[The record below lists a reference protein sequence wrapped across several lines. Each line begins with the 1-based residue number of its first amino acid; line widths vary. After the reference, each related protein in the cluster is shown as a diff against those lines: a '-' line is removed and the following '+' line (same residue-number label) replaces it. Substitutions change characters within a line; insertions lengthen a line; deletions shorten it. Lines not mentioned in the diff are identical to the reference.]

1 MYVIVIF
8 IKYKYFL
15 ISVNKI
21 LYIDIETTKQG
32 KIKDVGAL
40 FNGQELHESQLT
52 KLESWIEQ
60 SEYICGHNIVA
71 HDIPLLESVL
81 GNDIFKN
88 KKVVDTL
95 LWSPLLFSD
104 NPYHKLVKGYK
115 IVNDSDYNNP
125 LSDCKLTKQL
135 LIDELNRFNEL
146 DINIKEIYAS
156 LLSKSNA
163 YSGFLDL
170 INYQTNN
177 RFDTDSIEVLFK
189 NKICDSANIS
199 QLTNENPIELAYA
212 FSLINTK
219 EDKSILAHWVSK
231 TLPKTQQIL
240 DDLRFKYCGKPT
252 CTYCTSNLN
261 PKKALHTY
269 FGYEDFRSFDND
281 DDISLQEKTVRAGL
295 SSRSF
300 VAVFPTGGGKSLT
313 FQLPALMK
321 GSLSRQLTV
330 IISPLVSLMKDQV
343 ENLEKR
349 FDITKAAAI
358 NGLLSPLERQD
369 AIERVE
375 KGDVQLLYLSP
386 ESLRSPTILRILKQ
400 RSIARFVI
408 DEAHCFSSWGQD
420 FRVDYLFIA
429 DFIKSLEEE
438 RLFRKIPVSCFTAT
452 AKPQVIEDIKAYF
465 KTKLNVELEE
475 FVTRASRT
483 NLKYEVIEIEDP
495 DRKMNALLPLLNR
508 CEKPAIIYASR
519 TKRVEEIYGLIEK
532 AGFSSTY
539 FHGKLD
545 KDVKKD
551 FMDSF
556 MNNEKDIIVA
566 TSAFGMGV
574 DKDDVKSV
582 IHYNISNSL
591 ENYVQEA
598 GRAGRDEK
606 IQAKCYILFNEQ
618 DLNKHFSLLQQT
630 KINQK
635 EIQQIWQALKNLSKY
650 RKTKKI
656 SNSALEIAK
665 KAGWDTEIQ
674 ELETRVKTSI
684 SALEDQGFLK
694 RKQNSPSV
702 FANSLMVP
710 NITKA
715 LNIINQSKNITET
728 QVLNCSR
735 VLQRIVKDDECR
747 IDYLADRTG
756 LKLKE
761 IREVIDILRN
771 LQILGDAKDLT
782 AFINLSKS
790 ANSSKKILERYRKIE
805 IAMQRFL
812 SKDIKISM
820 RQFNQNLIDIGVE
833 KTSIDAIRNILN
845 YWEIRNFIQKRRID
859 READLY
865 QIKIKQF
872 DALKNDIQWRHEL
885 TLDVYELLEKFYK
898 EQKKQKENT
907 QDKKDLPVSFS
918 MLELKNSNQ
927 LFGKIKEEDLKRYE
941 KTLLFLNQI
950 KSIKLEGGFMVSY
963 NRLNIEEIDNSIPRF
978 TSDNFKKM
986 GQHYHHKTE
995 QIHIVGEYAKRRLQN
1010 YESALAYVNDYF
1022 SQPYEEFLAKYFPRR
1037 KKEIS
1042 RPLTPERFKKIAGE
1056 LDIDQRS
1063 IVDDNQSEN
1072 ILVLAGP
1079 GSGKTKVLVHKIASL
1094 LLLEDIKPE
1103 QFLMLTFSKAASLEF
1118 RARARKLVPEYSGLI
1133 KITTFHGYCF
1143 QLMGQLGDLKKS
1155 ENVIQDCITAI
1166 NNEDIDV
1173 SSIVNKSVLLLDE
1186 FQDVNDIEWKLVQT
1200 IINKSGSIRVIA
1212 VGDDDQ
1218 NIYGFRGSSN
1228 KNMVDFKE
1236 KYNATAYSLIKNY
1249 RSRSHIVQF
1258 NNELLN
1264 RIPNRLKKHALEPV
1278 DRQPLSKVELV
1289 TYSTSYL
1296 EKSLADK
1303 VIEDNLN
1310 GTRAILVRTNK
1321 QALML
1326 NTFLKESGQ
1335 KTKLITGLEGF
1346 GLNHLYELRTF
1357 TDYLKLKK
1365 NDAGIIFNNEWIEA
1379 KEKFKSE
1386 HHSSIHFDICGAI
1399 IKKFELN
1406 YDKQKQLVD
1415 WYEYIREIKMED
1427 AINADANAIII
1438 ATMHKAKGKEFDHVY
1453 LLLENYDFK
1462 NTESKRVLYVG
1473 CSRAKLS
1480 LQIHCNSSFFKDF
1493 NTNILNITKFEGETK
1508 QPDHFELI
1516 LGHKDIYLANQKYY
1530 KTINMINILKSGDQL
1545 RNDSIKFTDNIAFG
1559 LAKQDGG
1566 NILLFSKNFMTN
1578 KYDVFVKDGYEI
1590 SNGSVEYLVYW
1601 YDSKDDKEYKIVLP
1615 KLKFNKKEST

>member
-1 MYVIVIF
+1 MI
-8 IKYKYFL
+8 
-15 ISVNKI
+15 NKI

-32 KIKDVGAL
+32 KIKDIGAL
-40 FNGQELHESQLT
+40 FNGQELHENQLT
-52 KLESWIEQ
+52 KLEIWIDQ
-60 SEYICGHNIVA
+60 AEYICGHNILA
-71 HDIPLLESVL
+71 HDIPLFERVL
-81 GNDIFKN
+81 GNEIFKN
-88 KKVVDTL
+88 KKIVDTL
-95 LWSPLLFSD
+95 LWSSLLFSD

-135 LIDELNRFNEL
+135 LIDELNKFNEL
-146 DINIKEIYAS
+146 DANIQQIYAGLIS
-156 LLSKSNA
+156 NSKA
-163 YSGFLDL
+163 YSGFLEL
-170 INYQTNN
+170 INFQLNN
-177 RFDTDSIEVLFK
+177 KDIGREISDLFK
-189 NKICDSANIS
+189 NKICDSANLF
-199 QLTNENPIELAYA
+199 QLVKDNPIELAYA

-219 EDKSILAHWVSK
+219 EDKSVLAYWISK

-240 DDLRFKYCGKPT
+240 DDIRFKFCGKST
-252 CTYCTSNLN
+252 CTYCNSNLN
-261 PKKALHTY
+261 PKKALQTY
-269 FGYEDFRSFDND
+269 FGYKDFRNFDQEAE
-281 DDISLQEKTVRAGL
+281 ISLQEKTVRAGL
-295 SSRSF
+295 GSKSF

-313 FQLPALMK
+313 FQLPALMR
-321 GSLSRQLTV
+321 GALSRQLTV
-330 IISPLVSLMKDQV
+330 VISPLVSLMKDQV

-349 FDITKAAAI
+349 FDITKAVAI

-375 KGDVQLLYLSP
+375 KGGVQLLYLSP

-420 FRVDYLFIA
+420 FRVDYLYIA
-429 DFIKSLEEE
+429 DFIQSLEAE
-438 RLFRKIPVSCFTAT
+438 RIFDKIPVSCFTAT
-452 AKPQVIEDIKAYF
+452 AKPQVIEDIKKYF
-465 KTKLNVELEE
+465 KTKLNIELDE

-495 DRKMNALLPLLNR
+495 NRKMNALLHLLDR
-508 CEKPAIIYASR
+508 CEKPVIIYASR
-519 TKRVEEIYGLIEK
+519 TKKVEEIHGLIEK

-551 FMDSF
+551 YMDAF

-606 IQAKCYILFNEQ
+606 IQAKCYILFNEH

-635 EIQQIWQALKNLSKY
+635 EVQQIWQALKYLSKY

-656 SNSALEIAK
+656 SNSALEIAQ
-665 KAGWDTEIQ
+665 KAGWDTEIR

-684 SALEDQGFLK
+684 AAIEDQDFLK
-694 RKQNSPSV
+694 RKQNSPRI

-710 NITKA
+710 NIAKA
-715 LNIINQSKNITET
+715 LKIVHQSKNITEI
-728 QVLNCSR
+728 QIQNCSK
-735 VLQRIVKDDECR
+735 VLQRILKDDECR

-756 LKLKE
+756 LKLEE
-761 IREVIDILRN
+761 IREVIDLLRN

-790 ANSSKKILERYRKIE
+790 TNSSKRILERYRKIE
-805 IAMQRFL
+805 IAIHKSL
-812 SKDIKISM
+812 TKDIKISM
-820 RQFNQNLIDIGVE
+820 RQLNQNIIDRGVE
-833 KTSIDAIRNILN
+833 KTSTDAIKNILN
-845 YWEIRNFIQKRRID
+845 YWEIRNFIQKKRVD
-859 READLY
+859 RENDLY
-865 QIKIKQF
+865 KIQVNQYDSLNEDIK
-872 DALKNDIQWRHEL
+872 WRHEL
-885 TLDVYELLEKFYK
+885 SLDVYNLLEKFYR
-898 EQKKQKENT
+898 EQKEKQKSH
-907 QDKKDLPVSFS
+907 DKKDLPVSFS
-918 MLELKNSNQ
+918 MLELKNSNRLLGQ
-927 LFGKIKEEDLKRYE
+927 IKEENNKRYE

-978 TSDNFKKM
+978 TNENFKKM
-986 GQHYHHKTE
+986 DQHYHHKTE
-995 QIHIVGEYAKRRLQN
+995 QIHIVGEYAKKRLQN

-1022 SQPYEEFLAKYFPRR
+1022 SQAYEEFLAKYFPRR
-1037 KKEIS
+1037 KKEIGT
-1042 RPLTPERFKKIAGE
+1042 PLTPKRLKEITGE
-1056 LDIDQRS
+1056 LDIDQSR
-1063 IVDDNQSEN
+1063 IVNDGKSNN

-1133 KITTFHGYCF
+1133 KITTFHGFCF

-1166 NNEDIDV
+1166 NNEEIDI
-1173 SSIVNKSVLLLDE
+1173 SSIINKNVLLLDE
-1186 FQDVNDIEWKLVQT
+1186 FQDVNDMEWELIQT
-1200 IINKSGSIRVIA
+1200 IIKKAGNIRVIA

-1228 KNMVDFKE
+1228 KNILEFKE
-1236 KYNATAYSLIKNY
+1236 KYSATEYSLIKNY
-1249 RSRSHIVQF
+1249 RSSSHIVQF

-1264 RIPNRLKKHALEPV
+1264 KIPNRLKTLALEAV
-1278 DRQPLSKVELV
+1278 DKALV
-1289 TYSTSYL
+1289 SNIKLIRYAGPYL
-1296 EKSLADK
+1296 EKSLAER
-1303 VIEDNLN
+1303 VIKDNYN

-1326 NTFLKESGQ
+1326 NTFLNELGQ
-1335 KTKLITGLEGF
+1335 KTRFITGLEGF
-1346 GLNHLYELRTF
+1346 SLDHLFELRTF
-1357 TDYLKLKK
+1357 TEFLKLKK
-1365 NDAGIIFNNEWIEA
+1365 NDAGLIFNNEWTEA
-1379 KEKFKSE
+1379 KNNFRSK
-1386 HHSSIHFDICGAI
+1386 HHSSIHFDICLEI
-1399 IKKFELN
+1399 ILKFELN

-1415 WYEYIREIKMED
+1415 WQEYIREIKMED
-1427 AINADANAIII
+1427 AINIDANAIII

-1453 LLLENYDFK
+1453 LLLENYDFED
-1462 NTESKRVLYVG
+1462 TESKRVLYVG
-1473 CSRAKLS
+1473 CSRAKES
-1480 LQIHCNSSFFKDF
+1480 LQIHCNSAFFNEF
-1493 NTNILNITKFEGETK
+1493 NANRLSIIKFEGKTE
-1508 QPDHFELI
+1508 QPKHFELI
-1516 LGHKDIYLANQKYY
+1516 LGHKDINLGSQKYI
-1530 KTINMINILKSGDQL
+1530 KTLNSIKTLKSGDSL
-1545 RNDSIKFTDNIAFG
+1545 KNDTVQFPSNLGIG
-1559 LAKQDGG
+1559 LAKPNGE
-1566 NILLFSKNFMTN
+1566 NVLLFSRNFLDK
-1578 KYDVFVKDGYEI
+1578 KYHTFIKDGYKLA
-1590 SNGSVEYLVYW
+1590 SGNVEYLVYW
-1601 YDSKDDKEYKIVLP
+1601 YDTKEDKEFKVVLP
-1615 KLKFNKKEST
+1615 KLKFDKKENCES

>member
-1 MYVIVIF
+1 MI
-8 IKYKYFL
+8 
-15 ISVNKI
+15 NKI
-21 LYIDIETTKQG
+21 LYIDIETNKEG
-32 KIKDVGAL
+32 KIKDVGAI

-52 KLESWIEQ
+52 KIEKWISQ
-60 SEYICGHNIVA
+60 ADYICGHNIVA
-71 HDIPLLESVL
+71 HDIPFLEEVL
-81 GNDIFKN
+81 GYDIFRN
-88 KKVVDTL
+88 KKIIDTL

-115 IVNDSDYNNP
+115 IVNDSYYNNP

-135 LIDELNRFNEL
+135 LIDELNRFDEL
-146 DINIKEIYAS
+146 DVVIQQVYAS
-156 LLSKSNA
+156 LLSKSDA
-163 YSGFLDL
+163 YSGFLEL
-170 INYQTNN
+170 INFKISE
-177 RFDTDSIEVLFK
+177 FDIAKEITDLFQ
-189 NKICDSANIS
+189 NKICDSANVV
-199 QLTNENPIELAYA
+199 QLIKDNPIELAYA
-212 FSLINTK
+212 FSIINTK
-219 EDKSILAHWVSK
+219 EDKSVLAYWVNNS
-231 TLPKTQQIL
+231 LPKTQQIL
-240 DDLRFKYCGKPT
+240 DDIRFKFCGDPSCIYCN
-252 CTYCTSNLN
+252 SNLN
-261 PKKALHTY
+261 PQKALQSY
-269 FGYEDFRSFDND
+269 FGYNDFRKFDPKE
-281 DDISLQEKTVRAGL
+281 DISLQEKTVRAGL
-295 SSRSF
+295 SSASF

-330 IISPLVSLMKDQV
+330 VISPLVSLMKDQV

-349 FDITKAAAI
+349 FDITKAVGI

-375 KGDVQLLYLSP
+375 NGGVQILYLSP
-386 ESLRSPTILRILKQ
+386 ESLRSPTISRILKQ

-420 FRVDYLFIA
+420 FRVDYLYIA
-429 DFIKSLEEE
+429 DFIQKLEEN
-438 RLFRKIPVSCFTAT
+438 RMTGKIPVSCFTAT
-452 AKPQVIEDIKAYF
+452 AKPQVIEDIKKYF
-465 KTKLNVELEE
+465 KTKLNIELNE

-495 DRKMNALLPLLNR
+495 DRKMSALLPLLER

-519 TKRVEEIYGLIEK
+519 TKKVEEIHGLIEK
-532 AGFSSTY
+532 AGFNSTY

-551 FMDSF
+551 YMDAF

-582 IHYNISNSL
+582 IHYNISDSL

-635 EIQQIWQALKNLSKY
+635 EIQQIWQALKYLSKY

-674 ELETRVKTSI
+674 ELETRVKTSVA
-684 SALEDQGFLK
+684 ALEDQGFLK
-694 RKQNSPSV
+694 RKQNSPSI

-710 NITKA
+710 NISKA
-715 LNIINQSKNITET
+715 LDRLHQDKSLTEIQT
-728 QVLNCSR
+728 QHCSS

-761 IREVIDILRN
+761 IRDVIDILRN

-782 AFINLSKS
+782 AFINLTQST
-790 ANSSKKILERYRKIE
+790 NSSKKILDRYRKIE
-805 IAMQRFL
+805 VALHKIL
-812 SKDIKISM
+812 HKNIKISM
-820 RQFNQNLIDIGVE
+820 RQLNQNLIDNDVE
-833 KTSIDAIRNILN
+833 QSSIDAIKNILN
-845 YWEIRNFIQKRRID
+845 YWEIRNFIQKKRVD
-859 READLY
+859 RGNDLY
-865 QIKIKQF
+865 QMKIKNYDF
-872 DALKNDIQWRHEL
+872 LTGDIKWRHEL
-885 TLDVYELLEKFYK
+885 TLDVYELLEKFHK
-898 EQKKQKENT
+898 EQKEKLKT

-927 LFGKIKEEDLKRYE
+927 LFGHIKEEDVKRYE

-963 NRLNIEEIDNSIPRF
+963 NRLNIEEIDDSIPRF
-978 TSDNFKKM
+978 TNENFKKM
-986 GQHYHHKTE
+986 DEHYHHKTE

-1022 SQPYEEFLAKYFPRR
+1022 SQPYEEFLSKYFPRR
-1037 KKEIS
+1037 KKEIGT
-1042 RPLTPERFKKIAGE
+1042 PLTPSRLKEIIGE
-1056 LDIDQRS
+1056 LDTDQSR
-1063 IVDDNQSEN
+1063 IVNDGKSND

-1133 KITTFHGYCF
+1133 KITTFHGFCF

-1155 ENVIQDCITAI
+1155 ENVIQDCINAI
-1166 NNEDIDV
+1166 NAEDIDI
-1173 SSIVNKSVLLLDE
+1173 SSIINKSVLLLDE
-1186 FQDVNDIEWKLVQT
+1186 FQDVNDIEWELVQT
-1200 IINKSGSIRVIA
+1200 IIKKAGNIRVIA

-1228 KNMVDFKE
+1228 KNMLEFKE
-1236 KYNATAYSLIKNY
+1236 KYNATQYSLINNY
-1249 RSRSHIVQF
+1249 RSSSNIVEF

-1264 RIPNRLKKHALEPV
+1264 EIPNRLKKHVLEPV
-1278 DRQPLSKVELV
+1278 RKQLSSNVKLIRY
-1289 TYSTSYL
+1289 TTSFL
-1296 EKSLADK
+1296 EKSLVEK
-1303 VIEDNLN
+1303 VINDNFT

-1326 NTFLKESGQ
+1326 RTFLNGYDQ

-1346 GLNHLYELRTF
+1346 SLDHLFELRAF
-1357 TDYLKLKK
+1357 TEFLKNRK
-1365 NDAGIIFNNEWIEA
+1365 NDAGIIFNNDWNQA
-1379 KEKFKSE
+1379 KEYFKSK
-1386 HHSSIHFDICGAI
+1386 HHCSIHIDICLDI
-1399 IKKFELN
+1399 ILKFELN

-1427 AINADANAIII
+1427 AINADSNAIII

-1453 LLLENYDFK
+1453 LLLEDYDFN
-1462 NTESKRVLYVG
+1462 NTEAKRVLYVG
-1473 CSRAKLS
+1473 SSRAKKS
-1480 LQIHCNSSFFKDF
+1480 LQIHCNSPFFDSFSLE
-1493 NTNILNITKFEGETK
+1493 TLELIKFEGKTE
-1508 QPDHFELI
+1508 QPKHFEI
-1516 LGHKDIYLANQKYY
+1516 VLGHKDINLGSQKYY
-1530 KTINMINILKSGDQL
+1530 KTSNIIKTLKSGENLKKDTVQFANNL
-1545 RNDSIKFTDNIAFG
+1545 GIG
-1559 LAKQDGG
+1559 LAKREGG
-1566 NILLFSKNFMTN
+1566 NILLFSRDFMDK
-1578 KYDVFVKDGYEI
+1578 KYNIFAKDGYQLT
-1590 SNGSVEYLVYW
+1590 NGNVEYLVYW
-1601 YDSKDDKEYKIVLP
+1601 FDVKDDKEYEIVLP
-1615 KLKFNKKEST
+1615 KLKFDKTDK

>member
-1 MYVIVIF
+1 MI
-8 IKYKYFL
+8 
-15 ISVNKI
+15 NKI

-40 FNGQELHESQLT
+40 FNGQELHESQLS
-52 KLESWIEQ
+52 KLVSWISQ
-60 SEYICGHNIVA
+60 AEYICGHNIVA
-71 HDIPLLESVL
+71 HDIPLLERVL
-81 GNDIFKN
+81 GNEIFRN
-88 KKVVDTL
+88 KKIIDTL

-146 DINIKEIYAS
+146 DENIQQIYAR
-156 LLSKSNA
+156 LLSGFDA
-163 YSGFLDL
+163 YSGFLKL
-170 INYQTNN
+170 INFQINN
-177 RFDTDSIEVLFK
+177 LDPATEIINLFE

-199 QLTNENPIELAYA
+199 QLVKDNPIELAYA

-219 EDKSILAHWVSK
+219 EDKSVLSHWVSNAK
-231 TLPKTQQIL
+231 PKTQQIL
-240 DDLRFKYCGKPT
+240 NNIRFKFCGKQS
-252 CTYCTSNLN
+252 CNYCNSNLN
-261 PKKALHTY
+261 PKKALQNY
-269 FGYEDFRSFDND
+269 FGYEDFRSFDQNEE
-281 DDISLQEKTVRAGL
+281 ISLQEKTVRAGL
-295 SSRSF
+295 SSGSF

-330 IISPLVSLMKDQV
+330 VISPLVSLMKDQV

-349 FDITKAAAI
+349 FDITKAVAI
-358 NGLLSPLERQD
+358 NGLLSPLERED

-375 KGDVQLLYLSP
+375 QGDVQLLYLSP

-420 FRVDYLFIA
+420 FRVDYLYIA
-429 DFIKSLEEE
+429 DFILSLEEG
-438 RLFRKIPVSCFTAT
+438 RLIGRIPVSCFTAT
-452 AKPQVIEDIKAYF
+452 AKPQVIEDIKKYF
-465 KTKLNVELEE
+465 KTKLNIELNE
-475 FVTRASRT
+475 FITRASRT
-483 NLKYEVIEIEDP
+483 NLRYEVIEIKDP
-495 DRKMNALLPLLNR
+495 NHKMNSLLSLLEH

-519 TKRVEEIYGLIEK
+519 TKKVEEIHGLIEK

-545 KDVKKD
+545 KEVKKD
-551 FMDSF
+551 YMDSF

-582 IHYNISNSL
+582 IHYNISDSL

-598 GRAGRDEK
+598 GRAGRDVK
-606 IQAKCYILFNEQ
+606 IRAKCYILFNDQ

-656 SNSALEIAK
+656 SNSALEIAQ

-684 SALEDQGFLK
+684 AALEDQGFLK
-694 RKQNSPSV
+694 RKLNSSMI
-702 FANSLMVP
+702 FADSLLVP
-710 NITKA
+710 NLSKA
-715 LNIINQSKNITET
+715 LKLIHQSRNVTEI
-728 QVLNCSR
+728 QVQHCSR
-735 VLQRIVKDDECR
+735 ILQRIVKDDECR

-756 LKLKE
+756 LKLQE
-761 IREVIDILRN
+761 IRDVIDILRE
-771 LQILGDAKDLT
+771 LKILGDAKDLT
-782 AFINLSKS
+782 AFINLTQSEKG
-790 ANSSKKILERYRKIE
+790 SKKTLERYRKIE
-805 IAMQRFL
+805 IAMHEVL
-812 SKDIKISM
+812 KGNIKISM
-820 RQFNQNLIDIGVE
+820 RQLNQTINDLNVKSEIHE
-833 KTSIDAIRNILN
+833 LRNILN
-845 YWEIRNFIQKRRID
+845 YWEIRSFIQKKRVD
-859 READLY
+859 RENDLY
-865 QIKIKQF
+865 QIKIK
-872 DALKNDIQWRHEL
+872 DYNALNEDIKWRHGL
-885 TLDVYELLEKFYK
+885 TLDVYELLEKFYL
-898 EQKKQKENT
+898 KQKESQSSQN
-907 QDKKDLPVSFS
+907 KKDLPVCFS

-927 LFGKIKEEDLKRYE
+927 LFGQIKEEDIKRYE

-963 NRLNIEEIDNSIPRF
+963 NRLNIEEIDRSLPRF
-978 TSDNFKKM
+978 TVENFNKM
-986 GQHYHHKTE
+986 HQHYHHKTE

-1022 SQPYEEFLAKYFPRR
+1022 SQPYDEFLAKYFPRR
-1037 KKEIS
+1037 KMEIS
-1042 RPLTPERFKKIAGE
+1042 RPVTPERFKKIAGE

-1063 IVDDNQSEN
+1063 IVDDNKSDN

-1118 RARARKLVPEYSGLI
+1118 RARARELVPEYTGLI
-1133 KITTFHGYCF
+1133 KITTFHGFCF

-1166 NNEDIDV
+1166 NNKEIDI
-1173 SSIVNKSVLLLDE
+1173 SSIINKSVLLLDE
-1186 FQDVNDIEWKLVQT
+1186 FQDVNDVEWRLVQT
-1200 IINKSGSIRVIA
+1200 IMSKAKNIRVIA

-1228 KNMVDFKE
+1228 KNMLEFKE
-1236 KYNATAYSLIKNY
+1236 KYNATQYSLIKNY
-1249 RSRSHIVQF
+1249 RSSSHIVHF
-1258 NNELLN
+1258 NNALLKK
-1264 RIPNRLKKHALEPV
+1264 IPNRLKTQELEPI
-1278 DRQPLSKVELV
+1278 DKSLDSNIKLIRYNS
-1289 TYSTSYL
+1289 SYL
-1296 EKSLADK
+1296 EKSLAER
-1303 VIEDNLN
+1303 VIQDNYN

-1326 NTFLKESGQ
+1326 KTFLSESGQ
-1335 KTKLITGLEGF
+1335 KTRLITGLEGF
-1346 GLNHLYELRTF
+1346 SLDHLFELRTF

-1365 NDAGIIFNNEWIEA
+1365 NDAGLIFNNEWNDA
-1379 KEKFKSE
+1379 KKHFISE
-1386 HHSSIHFDICGAI
+1386 HDSSIHYDICLEI

-1406 YDKQKQLVD
+1406 FNKQKQLID
-1415 WYEYIREIKMED
+1415 WYDYIREIKMED
-1427 AINADANAIII
+1427 AINADVNAIII

-1453 LLLENYDFK
+1453 LLLEDYEFNK
-1462 NTESKRVLYVG
+1462 TESKRVLYVG

-1480 LQIHCNSSFFKDF
+1480 LQIHCNSAFFDEF
-1493 NTNILNITKFEGETK
+1493 DNNGLSVIKFEGTTE
-1508 QPDHFELI
+1508 QPKHFELI
-1516 LGHKDIYLANQKYY
+1516 LGHKDINLGSQKYS
-1530 KTINMINILKSGDQL
+1530 KTINEISTLKSGDQL
-1545 RNDSIKFTDNIAFG
+1545 KNDSIQFTDNLAIG
-1559 LAKQDGG
+1559 LAKQNGG
-1566 NILLFSKNFMTN
+1566 NVLLFSREFINKKYNIFIKN
-1578 KYDVFVKDGYEI
+1578 GYQL
-1590 SNGSVEYLVYW
+1590 SNGSVEYIVYW
-1601 YDSKDDKEYKIVLP
+1601 YDAKEDKEYRIVLP
-1615 KLKFNKKEST
+1615 KLKFEKE

>member
-1 MYVIVIF
+1 MI
-8 IKYKYFL
+8 
-15 ISVNKI
+15 NKI

-32 KIKDVGAL
+32 KIKDIGAL

-52 KLESWIEQ
+52 KLKNWINKA
-60 SEYICGHNIVA
+60 EYICGHNIVA
-71 HDIPLLESVL
+71 HDMPLLERVL
-81 GNDIFKN
+81 GNEIFKN
-88 KKVVDTL
+88 KKIVDTL

-146 DINIKEIYAS
+146 DKNVQQIYAS
-156 LLSKSNA
+156 LLSNSNA
-163 YSGFLDL
+163 YSGFLEL
-170 INYQTNN
+170 IDFQINDI
-177 RFDTDSIEVLFK
+177 DTVSKIGDLFK
-189 NKICDSANIS
+189 NKICDSTNVF
-199 QLTNENPIELAYA
+199 QLVKDNPIELAYA

-219 EDKSILAHWVSK
+219 EDKSILSYWVSK
-231 TLPKTQQIL
+231 TLPKTQLIL
-240 DDLRFKYCGKPT
+240 DDIRFKFCGKPT
-252 CTYCTSNLN
+252 CNYCNSNLN
-261 PKKALHTY
+261 PKKALLNY
-269 FGYEDFRSFDND
+269 FGYEDFRSFDQNE
-281 DDISLQEKTVRAGL
+281 DISLQEKTVRAGL
-295 SSRSF
+295 SARSF

-330 IISPLVSLMKDQV
+330 VISPLVSLMKDQV

-420 FRVDYLFIA
+420 FRVDYLYIA

-438 RLFRKIPVSCFTAT
+438 RLFTKIPVSCFTAT
-452 AKPQVIEDIKAYF
+452 AKPQVIEDIKTYF
-465 KTKLNVELEE
+465 KTKLNIELAE

-495 DRKMNALLPLLNR
+495 DRKMNALLPLLDR
-508 CEKPAIIYASR
+508 CEKPVIIYASR
-519 TKRVEEIYGLIEK
+519 TKRVEEIHGLIEK
-532 AGFSSTY
+532 AGFSCTY
-539 FHGKLD
+539 FHGQLD

-551 FMDSF
+551 YMDAF

-598 GRAGRDEK
+598 GRAGRDEN

-635 EIQQIWQALKNLSKY
+635 EIQQIWQSLKFLSKY
-650 RKTKKI
+650 RKNKKI
-656 SNSALEIAK
+656 SNSALEIAQ
-665 KAGWDTEIQ
+665 KAGWDTEIY
-674 ELETRVKTSI
+674 ELETKVKTSI
-684 SALEDQGFLK
+684 AALEDQGFLK
-694 RKQNSPSV
+694 RKQNSPRI

-710 NITKA
+710 NIENA
-715 LNIINQSKNITET
+715 LKIIQEQKNITET

-756 LKLKE
+756 LSLYD
-761 IREVIDILRN
+761 IRDVIDILRSLN
-771 LQILGDAKDLT
+771 ILGDAKDLT
-782 AFINLSKS
+782 AFINLTQS
-790 ANSSKKILERYRKIE
+790 ANSSIKVIERYRKIE
-805 IAMQRFL
+805 IALQ
-812 SKDIKISM
+812 KCITKNIKISM
-820 RQFNQNLIDIGVE
+820 RQLNQNLIDEGVE
-833 KTSIDAIRNILN
+833 KTSIDAIKNILN
-845 YWEIRNFIQKRRID
+845 YWEIRNFIQKSRID
-859 READLY
+859 REHDLY
-865 QIKIKQF
+865 EIKIK
-872 DALKNDIQWRHEL
+872 DGNDLKEDIRWRHHL
-885 TLDVYELLEKFYK
+885 ALDTYELLEKFQL
-898 EQKKQKENT
+898 EQKDKQVSQNKR
-907 QDKKDLPVSFS
+907 DLPVSFS
-918 MLELKNSNQ
+918 MLELKNSNEF
-927 LFGKIKEEDLKRYE
+927 LGEIKEEDIKRYE

-950 KSIKLEGGFMVSY
+950 KSIKLEGGFMVTY
-963 NRLNIEEIDNSIPRF
+963 NRLNIEEIDSSIPRF
-978 TSDNFKKM
+978 TIENFKKM
-986 GQHYHHKTE
+986 DDHYHHKTE
-995 QIHIVGEYAKRRLQN
+995 QIHIVGEYAKRRIQN

-1042 RPLTPERFKKIAGE
+1042 TPLTPNRHKEIIGDLDMDQTKIISDG
-1056 LDIDQRS
+1056 RS
-1063 IVDDNQSEN
+1063 NN

-1118 RARARKLVPEYSGLI
+1118 RARTRQLVPEYSGLI
-1133 KITTFHGYCF
+1133 KITTFHSFCF

-1155 ENVIQDCITAI
+1155 ENIIKDCIDAI
-1166 NNEDIDV
+1166 NNEDIDI
-1173 SSIVNKSVLLLDE
+1173 SSIINKSVLLLDE
-1186 FQDVNDIEWKLVQT
+1186 FQDVNDIEWELIQT
-1200 IINKSGSIRVIA
+1200 IIRKAENIRVIA

-1228 KNMVDFKE
+1228 KNMLEFKE
-1236 KYNATAYSLIKNY
+1236 TYNATQYSLIKNY
-1249 RSRSHIVQF
+1249 RSSSHIIQF

-1264 RIPNRLKKHALEPV
+1264 RIPNRLKTQALEPI
-1278 DRQPLSKVELV
+1278 DKQLNSKIKLIR
-1289 TYSTSYL
+1289 YNTSYL

-1303 VIEDNLN
+1303 VIQDNLS

-1326 NTFLKESGQ
+1326 STFLNESGQ

-1346 GLNHLYELRTF
+1346 SLNHLFELRTF
-1357 TDYLKLKK
+1357 TEFLKLKK
-1365 NDAGIIFNNEWIEA
+1365 NDAGLIFNNEWIEA
-1379 KEKFKSE
+1379 KNKFKSE
-1386 HHSSIHFDICGAI
+1386 HNSSIHFDICLAI

-1427 AINADANAIII
+1427 AINADSNAIII

-1453 LLLENYDFK
+1453 LLLEDYDFTK
-1462 NTESKRVLYVG
+1462 TESKRVVYVG
-1473 CSRAKLS
+1473 CSRAKSS
-1480 LQIHCNSSFFKDF
+1480 LQIHCNSSFFDEF
-1493 NTNILNITKFEGETK
+1493 NSNNLSFTKFEGITE
-1508 QPDHFELI
+1508 QPKHFELI
-1516 LGHKDIYLANQKYY
+1516 LGHKDINLGSQKFI
-1530 KTINMINILKSGDQL
+1530 KTFDRIKTLKSGDIL
-1545 RNDSIKFTDNIAFG
+1545 KNDSVQFTDNVAIG
-1559 LAKQDGG
+1559 LAKQDIG
-1566 NILLFSKNFMTN
+1566 NVLLFSRDFIN
-1578 KYDVFVKDGYEI
+1578 KKYNTFINDGYKL

-1601 YDSKDDKEYKIVLP
+1601 YDSINDKEYKVVLQ
-1615 KLKFNKKEST
+1615 KLRFEKKENHINETDNA

>member
-1 MYVIVIF
+1 MI
-8 IKYKYFL
+8 
-15 ISVNKI
+15 NKI

-40 FNGQELHESQLT
+40 FNQQELHESQLN
-52 KLESWIEQ
+52 KLENWINQ
-60 SEYICGHNIVA
+60 AEYICGHNIVA
-71 HDIPLLESVL
+71 HDIPILEKAL
-81 GNDIFKN
+81 GNEIFKT
-88 KKVVDTL
+88 KKIIDTL

-115 IVNDSDYNNP
+115 IVNDSEYNNP
-125 LSDCKLTKQL
+125 LSDCILTEKL
-135 LIDELNRFNEL
+135 LIDEFNKFKEL
-146 DINIKEIYAS
+146 DADVQQIYAK
-156 LLSKSNA
+156 LLSNSKG
-163 YSGFLDL
+163 YSGFLKL
-170 INYQTNN
+170 INFQINDHDVATQID
-177 RFDTDSIEVLFK
+177 RWFK
-189 NKICDSANIS
+189 NRICDNANIF
-199 QLTNENPIELAYA
+199 QIVKDNPIELAYA

-219 EDKSILAHWVSK
+219 EDKSILAYWVSK
-231 TLPKTQQIL
+231 TLPKTQQLI
-240 DDLRFKYCGKPT
+240 DDIRFKFCGKET
-252 CTYCTSNLN
+252 CIYCNSNLN
-261 PKKALHTY
+261 PKKALQNY
-269 FGYEDFRSFDND
+269 FGYEDFRSFDQD
-281 DDISLQEKTVRAGL
+281 EEISLQEKTVRAGL
-295 SSRSF
+295 SLNSF

-321 GSLSRQLTV
+321 GSLSRHLTV
-330 IISPLVSLMKDQV
+330 VISPLVSLMKDQV

-349 FDITKAAAI
+349 FDITKAVAI

-375 KGDVQLLYLSP
+375 KGEVQLLYLSP

-420 FRVDYLFIA
+420 FRVDYLYIA
-429 DFIKSLEEE
+429 DFIKSLEKEK
-438 RLFRKIPVSCFTAT
+438 LFGRIPVSCFTAT
-452 AKPQVIEDIKAYF
+452 AKPQVIEDIKTYF
-465 KTKLNVELEE
+465 KTKLNIKLDE
-475 FVTRASRT
+475 FITRANRT
-483 NLKYEVIEIEDP
+483 NLKYEVIEIENP
-495 DRKMNALLPLLNR
+495 DHKISKLLSLLQH

-519 TKRVEEIYGLIEK
+519 VKRVEEIHQKIEK
-532 AGFSSTY
+532 AGFISTY

-545 KDVKKD
+545 KDIKKD
-551 FMDSF
+551 YMDAF

-582 IHYNISNSL
+582 IHYNISDSL

-635 EIQQIWQALKNLSKY
+635 EIQQIWQALKYLSKY

-656 SNSALEIAK
+656 SNSALEIAQ
-665 KAGWDTEIQ
+665 KAGWDAEIH

-684 SALEDQGFLK
+684 AALEDQGFLK
-694 RKQNSPSV
+694 RKQNSARI

-710 NITKA
+710 NINKA
-715 LNIINQSKNITET
+715 LTKIHHNKNLSKT
-728 QVLNCSR
+728 QIEHCSR
-735 VLQRIVKDDECR
+735 VLQRIIKDDECR

-761 IREVIDILRN
+761 VRDVIDILRN

-790 ANSSKKILERYRKIE
+790 NNSSKKILERYRKIE
-805 IAMQRFL
+805 IALQKVVT
-812 SKDIKISM
+812 KDIKISM
-820 RQFNQNLIDIGVE
+820 RQLNQNLIDIGVE

-845 YWEIRNFIQKRRID
+845 YWEIRNFIQKKRVD
-859 READLY
+859 REHDLY
-865 QIKIKQF
+865 QIKIKQHS
-872 DALKNDIQWRHEL
+872 LLNEDIKWRHEL
-885 TLDVYELLEKFYK
+885 TLDVYELLEKSYI
-898 EQKKQKENT
+898 EQKDKQKS

-927 LFGKIKEEDLKRYE
+927 LFGQIKEEDIKRYE

-963 NRLNIEEIDNSIPRF
+963 NKLNIEEIDSSLPRF
-978 TSDNFKKM
+978 TKENFNKM
-986 GQHYHHKTE
+986 NQHYHHKTE

-1037 KKEIS
+1037 KNEIS
-1042 RPLTPERFKKIAGE
+1042 RPLTPERFKKIAGN
-1056 LDIDQRS
+1056 LDTGQRR
-1063 IVDDNQSEN
+1063 IVDDNKSDN

-1118 RARARKLVPEYSGLI
+1118 RARTRKLVPEYSGLI
-1133 KITTFHGYCF
+1133 KITTFHGFCF
-1143 QLMGQLGDLKKS
+1143 QLMGQLGDLNKS
-1155 ENVIQDCITAI
+1155 QNVIQDCITAI
-1166 NNEDIDV
+1166 NNDEIDI
-1173 SSIVNKSVLLLDE
+1173 SSIINKSVLLLDE
-1186 FQDVNDIEWKLVQT
+1186 FQDVNDAEWKLVQT
-1200 IINKSGSIRVIA
+1200 IISKAGNIRVIA

-1228 KNMVDFKE
+1228 KNMLEFKE
-1236 KYNATAYSLIKNY
+1236 RYNATGYSLIKNY
-1249 RSRSHIVQF
+1249 RSSSHIVQF

-1264 RIPNRLKKHALEPV
+1264 KIPNRLKTQTLESV
-1278 DRQPLSKVELV
+1278 NNHLKSNIKLIR
-1289 TYSTSYL
+1289 YNASYL
-1296 EKSLADK
+1296 EKSLAER
-1303 VIEDNLN
+1303 VIQDHYN

-1326 NTFLKESGQ
+1326 STFLNELGQ
-1335 KTKLITGLEGF
+1335 KTRLITGLEGF
-1346 GLNHLYELRTF
+1346 SLNHLFELRTF

-1365 NDAGIIFNNEWIEA
+1365 NDAGIIFNEEWVEA
-1379 KEKFKSE
+1379 KNNFKSQ
-1386 HHSSIHFDICGAI
+1386 HNSSIHFDICLEV
-1399 IKKFELN
+1399 IKKFEVD

-1415 WYEYIREIKMED
+1415 WYDYIREIKMED
-1427 AINADANAIII
+1427 AIDPDSNAIII

-1453 LLLENYDFK
+1453 LLLENYDF
-1462 NTESKRVLYVG
+1462 NNVESKRVLYVG

-1480 LQIHCNSSFFKDF
+1480 LQIHCNSSFFDEF
-1493 NTNILNITKFEGETK
+1493 RTNTLETIQFEGKTE
-1508 QPDHFELI
+1508 QPKHFELI
-1516 LGHKDIYLANQKYY
+1516 LGYKDIYLGSQKHF
-1530 KTINMINILKSGDQL
+1530 KTLNRIKTLKTGDQL
-1545 RNDSIKFTDNIAFG
+1545 KNDSVKFTNNTAIG

-1566 NILLFSKNFMTN
+1566 NVLLFSRNFIDK
-1578 KYDVFVKDGYEI
+1578 KYNLFIKDGYQL
-1590 SNGSVEYLVYW
+1590 SNGSVEYLAYW
-1601 YDSKDDKEYKIVLP
+1601 YDSAGDKEYKIVLP
-1615 KLKFNKKEST
+1615 KLKFLKID

>member
-1 MYVIVIF
+1 MI
-8 IKYKYFL
+8 
-15 ISVNKI
+15 NKI

-52 KLESWIEQ
+52 KLENWINQ
-60 SEYICGHNIVA
+60 AEYICGHNIVA
-71 HDIPLLESVL
+71 HDIPLLERVM
-81 GNDIFKN
+81 GNEIFRN
-88 KKVVDTL
+88 KKIVDTL

-146 DINIKEIYAS
+146 EASTQQVYTS
-156 LLSKSNA
+156 LLSNSNA
-163 YSGFLDL
+163 YSGLLEL
-170 INYQTNN
+170 INFQIDNIN
-177 RFDTDSIEVLFK
+177 PVNQLVDLFED
-189 NKICDSANIS
+189 KICDSANIS
-199 QLTNENPIELAYA
+199 QLVMNYPIELAYA

-219 EDKSILAHWVSK
+219 EDKSILAYWVSK

-240 DDLRFKYCGKPT
+240 DDIRFKFCGKPT
-252 CTYCTSNLN
+252 CTYCNSNLN
-261 PKKALHTY
+261 PKKALQNY
-269 FGYEDFRSFDND
+269 FRYEDFRSFDQD
-281 DDISLQEKTVRAGL
+281 EEISLQERTVRAGL
-295 SSRSF
+295 SSSSF

-330 IISPLVSLMKDQV
+330 VISPLVSLMKDQV

-349 FDITKAAAI
+349 FDITKAVAI

-375 KGDVQLLYLSP
+375 KGEVQLLYLSP

-420 FRVDYLFIA
+420 FRVDYLYIA
-429 DFIKSLEEE
+429 DFIQSLEAE
-438 RLFRKIPVSCFTAT
+438 RMLGKIPVSCFTAT
-452 AKPQVIEDIKAYF
+452 AKPQVIEDIKKYF
-465 KTKLNVELEE
+465 KTKLNIELDE

-495 DRKMNALLPLLNR
+495 KRKMNALLPLLER
-508 CEKPAIIYASR
+508 CEKPIIIYASR
-519 TKRVEEIYGLIEK
+519 TKRVEEIHGLIEK

-545 KDVKKD
+545 KDAKKAY
-551 FMDSF
+551 MDAF

-582 IHYNISNSL
+582 IHYNISDSL

-635 EIQQIWQALKNLSKY
+635 EIQQIWQALKYLSKY
-650 RKTKKI
+650 RKNKKI
-656 SNSALEIAK
+656 SNSALEIAQ
-665 KAGWDTEIQ
+665 KAGWETEIQ
-674 ELETRVKTSI
+674 ELEIRVKTSI
-684 SALEDQGFLK
+684 AALEDQGFLK
-694 RKQNSPSV
+694 RKQNSPSI

-710 NITKA
+710 NIPKA
-715 LNIINQSKNITET
+715 LKIIHESKNITGT
-728 QVLNCSR
+728 QVQHCSR

-761 IREVIDILRN
+761 IRDVIDILRN

-782 AFINLSKS
+782 AFINLTQST
-790 ANSSKKILERYRKIE
+790 NSSKKILDRYRKIE
-805 IAMQRFL
+805 VAMQQVL
-812 SKDIKISM
+812 TKDIKISM
-820 RQFNQNLIDIGVE
+820 RQLNQNLIDNGVE
-833 KTSIDAIRNILN
+833 KTSVDAIKNILN
-845 YWEIRNFIQKRRID
+845 YWEIRNFIQKKRVD
-859 READLY
+859 RENDLY
-865 QIKIKQF
+865 QIKVKQYNS
-872 DALKNDIQWRHEL
+872 LNEDIQWRHEL
-885 TLDVYELLEKFYK
+885 TLEVYELLEKFHI
-898 EQKKQKENT
+898 EQREKQKS

-927 LFGKIKEEDLKRYE
+927 LFGQIKEEDIKRYE

-963 NRLNIEEIDNSIPRF
+963 NRLNIEEIDITLPRF
-978 TSDNFKKM
+978 TKENFNKM
-986 GQHYHHKTE
+986 DQHYRHKTE
-995 QIHIVGEYAKRRLQN
+995 QIHIVGEYAKRRLKN

-1022 SQPYEEFLAKYFPRR
+1022 SQSYEEFLAKYFPRR

-1042 RPLTPERFKKIAGE
+1042 RPLTSERFKKIAGE

-1063 IVDDNQSEN
+1063 IVDDNKSDN

-1133 KITTFHGYCF
+1133 KITTFHGFCF

-1166 NNEDIDV
+1166 KNEDIDI
-1173 SSIVNKSVLLLDE
+1173 SSIINKNVLLLDE
-1186 FQDVNDIEWKLVQT
+1186 FQDVNDIEWELVQT
-1200 IINKSGSIRVIA
+1200 IIKKAGNIRVIA

-1228 KNMVDFKE
+1228 KNMLSFKE
-1236 KYNATAYSLIKNY
+1236 KYKATEYSLIKNY
-1249 RSRSHIVQF
+1249 RSSSNIVQF

-1264 RIPNRLKKHALEPV
+1264 KIPNRLKTQALEPV
-1278 DRQPLSKVELV
+1278 DKYLKSNIKLIR
-1289 TYSTSYL
+1289 YNTSYL
-1296 EKSLADK
+1296 EKPLAER
-1303 VIEDNLN
+1303 VIQDNYN

-1326 NTFLKESGQ
+1326 STFLNELGQ
-1335 KTKLITGLEGF
+1335 KTRLITGLEGF
-1346 GLNHLYELRTF
+1346 SLDNLFELRNF

-1365 NDAGIIFNNEWIEA
+1365 NDAGLIFNNEWIEA
-1379 KEKFKSE
+1379 KNNFKSK
-1386 HHSSIHFDICGAI
+1386 HSSSIHFDICLEI
-1399 IKKFELN
+1399 IKQFELN

-1415 WYEYIREIKMED
+1415 WYGYIREIKMED
-1427 AINADANAIII
+1427 AINADSNAIII
-1438 ATMHKAKGKEFDHVY
+1438 ATMHKSKGKEFDHVY
-1453 LLLENYDFK
+1453 LLLEDYDFNK
-1462 NTESKRVLYVG
+1462 TESKRVIYVG

-1480 LQIHCNSSFFKDF
+1480 LQIHCNSSFFDEF
-1493 NTNILNITKFEGETK
+1493 NTNRLSIIKFEGNTE
-1508 QPDHFELI
+1508 QPKHFELI
-1516 LGHKDIYLANQKYY
+1516 LGHKDINLGSQKYI
-1530 KTINMINILKSGDQL
+1530 KTLSRIKTLKSGDNL
-1545 RNDSIKFTDNIAFG
+1545 KNDSIQFTENIGIG
-1559 LAKQDGG
+1559 LAKQEGG
-1566 NILLFSKNFMTN
+1566 NVLLFSRGFMN
-1578 KYDVFVKDGYEI
+1578 KKHNTFIKDGYKL

-1601 YDSKDDKEYKIVLP
+1601 YDSKDDKEYKVVLP
-1615 KLKFNKKEST
+1615 KLKFEKK

>member
-1 MYVIVIF
+1 MI
-8 IKYKYFL
+8 
-15 ISVNKI
+15 NKI

-32 KIKDVGAL
+32 KINDVGAL

-52 KLESWIEQ
+52 KLENWINQ
-60 SEYICGHNIVA
+60 TEYICGHNIVA
-71 HDIPLLESVL
+71 HDIPLLERVL
-81 GNDIFKN
+81 GNEIFRS
-88 KKVVDTL
+88 KKIVDTL

-135 LIDELNRFNEL
+135 LIDELNKFNEL
-146 DINIKEIYAS
+146 DAEIKQVYAS
-156 LLSKSNA
+156 LLSNSEA
-163 YSGFLDL
+163 YSGFLELINFQLNNIDIGTKIGDL
-170 INYQTNN
+170 I
-177 RFDTDSIEVLFK
+177 K
-189 NKICDSANIS
+189 NKICDNANIS
-199 QLTNENPIELAYA
+199 QYVRDNPIELAYA

-219 EDKSILAHWVSK
+219 EDKSILAYWVTN

-240 DDLRFKYCGKPT
+240 DDIRFRFCGKPS
-252 CTYCTSNLN
+252 CTYCNSNLN
-261 PKKALHTY
+261 PKNALQTY
-269 FGYEDFRSFDND
+269 FGYEDFRSFDQD
-281 DDISLQEKTVRAGL
+281 EEISLQEKTVRAGL

-300 VAVFPTGGGKSLT
+300 VAIFPTGGGKSLT

-330 IISPLVSLMKDQV
+330 VISPLVSLMKDQV

-349 FDITKAAAI
+349 FDITKAVAI

-375 KGDVQLLYLSP
+375 KGEVQLLYLSP
-386 ESLRSPTILRILKQ
+386 ESLRSPTISRILKQ

-420 FRVDYLFIA
+420 FRVDYLYIA
-429 DFIKSLEEE
+429 DFIQSLEEE
-438 RLFRKIPVSCFTAT
+438 RMVGKIPVSCFTAT
-452 AKPQVIEDIKAYF
+452 AKPQVIEDIKKYF
-465 KTKLNVELEE
+465 KTKLNIELDE

-495 DRKMNALLPLLNR
+495 DRKMNALLPLLDR
-508 CEKPAIIYASR
+508 CEKPVIIYASR
-519 TKRVEEIYGLIEK
+519 TKRVEEIHGSIEK
-532 AGFSSTY
+532 AGFNSTY

-551 FMDSF
+551 YMDAF

-598 GRAGRDEK
+598 GRAGRDDK
-606 IQAKCYILFNEQ
+606 TQAKCYILFNEQ

-635 EIQQIWQALKNLSKY
+635 EIQQIWQALKYLSKY

-656 SNSALEIAK
+656 SNSALEIAQ

-684 SALEDQGFLK
+684 AALEDQGFLK
-694 RKQNSPSV
+694 RKQNSPRI

-710 NITKA
+710 NISKA
-715 LNIINQSKNITET
+715 LKIIHQSKKITET
-728 QVLNCSR
+728 QIQHCSR

-761 IREVIDILRN
+761 IRDVIDILRN

-790 ANSSKKILERYRKIE
+790 TNSSKRILERYRKIE
-805 IAMQRFL
+805 IAMQQFVT
-812 SKDIKISM
+812 KDIKISM
-820 RQFNQNLIDIGVE
+820 RQLNQNIIDIGVE
-833 KTSIDAIRNILN
+833 KTSIDAIKNILN
-845 YWEIRNFIQKRRID
+845 YWEIRNFIQKKRVD
-859 READLY
+859 RENDLY
-865 QIKIKQF
+865 QIKVKQY
-872 DALKNDIQWRHEL
+872 DALNEDIQWRHEL
-885 TLDVYELLEKFYK
+885 ALDVYELLEKFYI
-898 EQKKQKENT
+898 KQKDKQKS

-927 LFGKIKEEDLKRYE
+927 LFGQIKEENIKRYE
-941 KTLLFLNQI
+941 KALLFLNQI

-963 NRLNIEEIDNSIPRF
+963 NRLNIEEIDSSLPRF
-978 TSDNFKKM
+978 TKENFDKM
-986 GQHYHHKTE
+986 DQHYHHKTE

-1063 IVDDNQSEN
+1063 IVDDNKSDN

-1133 KITTFHGYCF
+1133 KITTFHGFCF

-1166 NNEDIDV
+1166 NNEEIDI
-1173 SSIVNKSVLLLDE
+1173 SSIINKSVLLLDE
-1186 FQDVNDIEWKLVQT
+1186 FQDVNDVEWKLVQT
-1200 IINKSGSIRVIA
+1200 IINKAGNIRVIA

-1228 KNMVDFKE
+1228 KNMLEFKE
-1236 KYNATAYSLIKNY
+1236 KYNATEYSLIKNY
-1249 RSRSHIVQF
+1249 RSSSHIVQF

-1264 RIPNRLKKHALEPV
+1264 KIPNRLKTQELEPI
-1278 DRQPLSKVELV
+1278 DKHLKSNIKLIR
-1289 TYSTSYL
+1289 YNTSYL
-1296 EKSLADK
+1296 EKSLAER
-1303 VIEDNLN
+1303 VIQDNYN
-1310 GTRAILVRTNK
+1310 GTKAILVRTNK

-1326 NTFLKESGQ
+1326 STFLNELGQ
-1335 KTKLITGLEGF
+1335 KTRLITGFEGF
-1346 GLNHLYELRTF
+1346 SLDHLFELRTF

-1365 NDAGIIFNNEWIEA
+1365 NDAGLIFNNEWAEA
-1379 KEKFKSE
+1379 KNNFKSK
-1386 HHSSIHFDICGAI
+1386 HNSSIHLDICLEI
-1399 IKKFELN
+1399 IQKFELN

-1427 AINADANAIII
+1427 AINADSNAIII
-1438 ATMHKAKGKEFDHVY
+1438 ATMHKSKGKEFDHVY
-1453 LLLENYDFK
+1453 LLLEDYDFTK
-1462 NTESKRVLYVG
+1462 TESKRVLYVG

-1480 LQIHCNSSFFKDF
+1480 LQIHCNSSFFDEF
-1493 NTNILNITKFEGETK
+1493 NTNRLSVIKFEGNTE
-1508 QPDHFELI
+1508 QPKHFELI
-1516 LGHKDIYLANQKYY
+1516 LGHKDINLGSQKYI
-1530 KTINMINILKSGDQL
+1530 KTLNRIKTLKSGDNL
-1545 RNDSIKFTDNIAFG
+1545 KNDSIQFADNVGIG
-1559 LAKQDGG
+1559 LAKQEGG
-1566 NILLFSKNFMTN
+1566 NVLLFSREFMN
-1578 KYDVFVKDGYEI
+1578 KKYSTFIKDGYQL

-1601 YDSKDDKEYKIVLP
+1601 YDSMDDKEYKVVLP
-1615 KLKFNKKEST
+1615 KLKFDKKENTTTEQYV